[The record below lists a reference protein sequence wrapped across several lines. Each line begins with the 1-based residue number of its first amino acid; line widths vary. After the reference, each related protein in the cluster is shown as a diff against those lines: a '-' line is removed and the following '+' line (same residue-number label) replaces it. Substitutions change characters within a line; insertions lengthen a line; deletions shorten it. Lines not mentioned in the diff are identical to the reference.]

1 MEAFLLHPSCTPVS
15 VADYASISLNILE
28 NAWANCSDWART
40 LKICLII
47 LYVWQAFEG
56 ASGHECA
63 RVLNMTW
70 LYMQWLQ
77 RLLNVWIWLN
87 MPQCLN
93 MPQYALMS
101 LKMPEHGWIL
111 LNISEYAWECL
122 NKLFWLNLVSQ
133 YASSS

>member
-1 MEAFLLHPSCTPVS
+1 MS
-15 VADYASISLNILE
+15 VAEYVSISLNILE
-28 NAWANCSDWART
+28 NDWANCYD
-40 LKICLII
+40 
-47 LYVWQAFEG
+47 Y
-56 ASGHECA
+56 A
-63 RVLNMTW
+63 RVLNMPNH
-70 LYMQWLQ
+70 LL
-77 RLLNVWIWLN
+77 RLTSFWRCLGLWMCQGSEYDMVIYARAIETSEYVWIWLN

-133 YASSS
+133 YASSSYLFDRVWNML